1 MQLNG
6 IFIVADL
13 NTEVAKKIRDINAQF
28 DPKLAASRQPHVT
41 ITGSSG
47 AGPIPPHVSVAE
59 IETRLRPIADTTP
72 PMQLKFGKPQR
83 FLQSEIVVLPLDP
96 HGELR
101 RLHDRIVSS
110 GIPFTR
116 ARFTFTPHCTLSL
129 YPTLTPDSARHLL
142 SVRIDDEV
150 TIDRIDVYHTN
161 DPQPARKLLE
171 LPLTGE
177 TAGN

>member
-1 MQLNG
+1 MADLDS
-6 IFIVADL
+6 IVA
-13 NTEVAKKIRDINAQF
+13 EKIADINKQF

-47 AGPIPPHVSVAE
+47 AGPIPPNVDVAE
-59 IETRLRPIADTTP
+59 IERLLRPITTTTP
-72 PMQLKFGKPQR
+72 PMKLTFGKPQR

-129 YPTLTPDSARHLL
+129 YPTLTPEAARHLL
-142 SVRIDDEV
+142 SLRIKDEV
-150 TIDRIDVYHTN
+150 VLDRIDVYHTN

-177 TAGN
+177 ASAD

>member
-1 MQLNG
+1 MQLHG

-13 NTEVAKKIRDINAQF
+13 DSVVAEKIRKINERF
-28 DPKLAASRQPHVT
+28 DPKLAAARQPHVT

-47 AGPIPPHVSVAE
+47 AGPIPSHVSAAE
-59 IETRLRPIADTTP
+59 IRERLEPIAATTSPIRLR
-72 PMQLKFGKPQR
+72 FGKPQR

-101 RLHDRIVSS
+101 RLHDRIVTC
-110 GIPFTR
+110 GIPFSR

-129 YPTLTPDSARHLL
+129 YPTLTPEAARLLL
-142 SVRIDDEV
+142 SVRIEDEV
-150 TIDRIDVYHTN
+150 LLDRIDVYHTN

-171 LPLTGE
+171 FGLNG
-177 TAGN
+177 

>member
-13 NTEVAKKIRDINAQF
+13 NTEVADKIREINARF

-47 AGPIPPHVSVAE
+47 AGPIPPSVDIAE
-59 IETRLRPIADTTP
+59 IETRLRPITETTA
-72 PMQLKFGKPQR
+72 PMQLRFGRPQR

-129 YPTLTPDSARHLL
+129 YPKLTPEAARHLL
-142 SVRIDDEV
+142 SVRIEDEV
-150 TIDRIDVYHTN
+150 TLNRIDVYHTN
-161 DPQPARKLLE
+161 DPQQARKLLE

-177 TAGN
+177 ASGN

>member
-13 NTEVAKKIRDINAQF
+13 DSQVAAKISEINRQF
-28 DPKLAASRQPHVT
+28 DPKLAAARQPHVT

-47 AGPIPPHVSVAE
+47 AGPIPPSITVE
-59 IETRLRPIADTTP
+59 ELEKKLRPIATP
-72 PMQLKFGKPQR
+72 TAPMKLRFGKPQR

-96 HGELR
+96 HGDLR
-101 RLHDRIVSS
+101 HLHDRIVSS

-129 YPTLTPDSARHLL
+129 YPTLTPEAARHLL
-142 SVRIDDEV
+142 SVRIEEEV
-150 TIDRIDVYHTN
+150 TINRIDVYHTN

-177 TAGN
+177 AAGS

>member
-1 MQLNG
+1 MQLHG

-13 NTEVAKKIRDINAQF
+13 DSAVAAKIREINKRF
-28 DPKLAASRQPHVT
+28 DPKLAAARQPHVT

-47 AGPIPPHVSVAE
+47 AGPIPPSVPVEE
-59 IETRLRPIADTTP
+59 IEKCLRPIAGTTAP
-72 PMQLKFGKPQR
+72 IRLRFAKPQR

-129 YPTLTPDSARHLL
+129 YPTLTPEAARHLL

-150 TIDRIDVYHTN
+150 VINRIDVYHTN

-177 TAGN
+177 TAGS

>member
-13 NTEVAKKIRDINAQF
+13 NAAVAKQIREINARF

-47 AGPIPPHVSVAE
+47 AGPIPPNYSLPE
-59 IETRLRPIADTTP
+59 IEKRLRPIADTTA
-72 PMQLKFGKPQR
+72 PMALRFGKPQR
-83 FLQSEIVVLPLDP
+83 FLQTGIVVLPLDP

-129 YPTLTPDSARHLL
+129 YPTLTPEAARHLL
-142 SVRIDDEV
+142 SVRIDDE
-150 TIDRIDVYHTN
+150 ILLSKIDVYHTN

-171 LPLTGE
+171 LELTGE
-177 TAGN
+177 ASGN

>member
-1 MQLNG
+1 MQLSG

-13 NTEVAKKIRDINAQF
+13 NTEVADKIRDINLRF
-28 DPKLAASRQPHVT
+28 DPKLAASRRPHVT

-47 AGPIPPHVSVAE
+47 AGPIPPTVDVGD
-59 IETRLRPIADTTP
+59 IETKLRPIAQSTA
-72 PMQLKFGKPQR
+72 PMQLRFGKPQR

-96 HGELR
+96 YGELR

-129 YPTLTPDSARHLL
+129 YPTLTPEAARHLL

-150 TIDRIDVYHTN
+150 TINRIDVYHTS

-171 LPLTGE
+171 LALTGE
-177 TAGN
+177 ASGH

>member
-13 NTEVAKKIRDINAQF
+13 DSVVANKIREINKQF

-47 AGPIPPHVSVAE
+47 AGPIPPSADIAE
-59 IETRLRPIADTTP
+59 IERLLRPIAETTA
-72 PMQLKFGKPQR
+72 PMTLRFGKPQR

-96 HGELR
+96 HGALR
-101 RLHDRIVSS
+101 RLHDRIISS
-110 GIPFTR
+110 GIPFAR
-116 ARFTFTPHCTLSL
+116 ARFTFTPHSTLSL
-129 YPTLTPDSARHLL
+129 YPTLTPEAARQLL

-150 TIDRIDVYHTN
+150 TLSRIDVYHTN

-171 LPLTGE
+171 LSLTGE
-177 TAGN
+177 PEGS

>member
-13 NTEVAKKIRDINAQF
+13 ESVVAAKIREINKKF

-47 AGPIPPHVSVAE
+47 AGPIPANVDVKE
-59 IETRLRPIADTTP
+59 IEKHLRPIAETTTP
-72 PMQLKFGKPQR
+72 VRVRFGKPQR

-96 HGELR
+96 HGDLR

-129 YPTLTPDSARHLL
+129 YPTLTPEAARHLL
-142 SVRIDDEV
+142 SVRIDDE
-150 TIDRIDVYHTN
+150 IILDRIDVYHTN

-177 TAGN
+177 AAGN

>member
-1 MQLNG
+1 LQLNG

-13 NTEVAKKIRDINAQF
+13 DPVVAGKIADINRQF
-28 DPKLAASRQPHVT
+28 DPKLAGSRQPHVT

-47 AGPIPPHVSVAE
+47 AGPIPPNVDVAE
-59 IETRLRPIADTTP
+59 IERRLRPITTTTA
-72 PMQLKFGKPQR
+72 PMTLRFGKPQR

-101 RLHDRIVSS
+101 RLHDRIVAS

-129 YPTLTPDSARHLL
+129 YPTLTPEAARQLL
-142 SVRIDDEV
+142 SVRIPDDV
-150 TIDRIDVYHTN
+150 VLNRIDVYHTN

-177 TAGN
+177 PSGN

>member
-13 NTEVAKKIRDINAQF
+13 DSVVAGKIGEINKRF

-47 AGPIPPHVSVAE
+47 AGPIPPGVAIGE
-59 IETRLRPIADTTP
+59 IEKHLRPIAMTTA
-72 PMQLKFGKPQR
+72 PMKLRFGKPQR
-83 FLQSEIVVLPLDP
+83 FLQTEIVVLPLDP

-129 YPTLTPDSARHLL
+129 YPTLTPEAARQLL
-142 SVRIDDEV
+142 AVRIDDEV
-150 TIDRIDVYHTN
+150 TLDRIDVYHTN

-177 TAGN
+177 SSVG

>member
-1 MQLNG
+1 MQLHG

-13 NTEVAKKIRDINAQF
+13 DSAVAAKIREINKRF
-28 DPKLAASRQPHVT
+28 DPKLAAARQPHVT

-47 AGPIPPHVSVAE
+47 AGPIPPSVPVEE
-59 IETRLRPIADTTP
+59 IEKCLRPIASTTAP
-72 PMQLKFGKPQR
+72 INLRFAKPQR

-129 YPTLTPDSARHLL
+129 YPTLTPEAARHLL

-150 TIDRIDVYHTN
+150 VIKRIDVYHTN

-177 TAGN
+177 TAGS

>member
-13 NTEVAKKIRDINAQF
+13 EAAVAQKIREINVQY

-47 AGPIPPHVSVAE
+47 AGPIPPTMDAAE
-59 IETRLRPIADTTP
+59 IESRLGPIARSTA
-72 PMQLKFGKPQR
+72 PMSLRFGKPQR

-96 HGELR
+96 HGDLR

-110 GIPFTR
+110 GLPFTR

-129 YPTLTPDSARHLL
+129 YPTLTPDAARHLL
-142 SVRIDDEV
+142 AVRIEDDV
-150 TIDRIDVYHTN
+150 ILNKLAVYHTN
-161 DPQPARKLLE
+161 DPQPARKLFE
-171 LPLTGE
+171 LSLTGD
-177 TAGN
+177 ASGS

>member
-13 NTEVAKKIRDINAQF
+13 DSVVAAKIREINEQF
-28 DPKLAASRQPHVT
+28 DPKLAAARQPHVT

-47 AGPIPPHVSVAE
+47 AGPIPASVT
-59 IETRLRPIADTTP
+59 IEELEERLRPIASSTP
-72 PMQLKFGKPQR
+72 PLRLRFGKPQR

-110 GIPFTR
+110 GIPFSR

-129 YPTLTPDSARHLL
+129 YPTLTPEAARQLL
-142 SVRIDDEV
+142 SVRIRDDV
-150 TIDRIDVYHTN
+150 MINRIDVYHTN

-177 TAGN
+177 AAGS

>member
-13 NTEVAKKIRDINAQF
+13 NTVVAEKIREINVRF

-47 AGPIPPHVSVAE
+47 VGPIPPTVEIAE
-59 IETRLRPIADTTP
+59 IERRLRPIADTTR
-72 PMQLKFGKPQR
+72 PMQLKFGRPQR

-101 RLHDRIVSS
+101 RLHDRIAAS

-129 YPTLTPDSARHLL
+129 YPTLTPEAARHLL

-150 TIDRIDVYHTN
+150 TLNRIDVYHTN

-177 TAGN
+177 TSAD

>member
-1 MQLNG
+1 LQLNG
-6 IFIVADL
+6 LFIVADL
-13 NTEVAKKIRDINAQF
+13 HGTAAEKIRELNVRF
-28 DPKLAASRQPHVT
+28 DPKLAAARQPHVT

-47 AGPIPPHVSVAE
+47 AGPIPASINVQE
-59 IETRLRPIADTTP
+59 LEKRLRPIADTTRAIR
-72 PMQLKFGKPQR
+72 LKFGKPHR

-101 RLHDRIVSS
+101 RLHDRIVAS
-110 GIPFTR
+110 GIQFGR

-129 YPTLTPDSARHLL
+129 YPTLTPEAARHLL

-150 TIDRIDVYHTN
+150 ILDRIDVYHTN

-171 LPLTGE
+171 LPLKGE
-177 TAGN
+177 ASGD

>member
-1 MQLNG
+1 LQLNG

-13 NTEVAKKIRDINAQF
+13 NAVVAEKISEINRRF

-47 AGPIPPHVSVAE
+47 AGPIPPTVDVAVLE
-59 IETRLRPIADTTP
+59 KYLRPIAASTA
-72 PMQLKFGKPQR
+72 PMKLRFGKPQR

-96 HGELR
+96 HGALR

-129 YPTLTPDSARHLL
+129 YPTLTPEAARHLL

-150 TIDRIDVYHTN
+150 ILDRIDVYHTN

-177 TAGN
+177 AAGD

>member
-13 NTEVAKKIRDINAQF
+13 PEDISKKIRDINLRF
-28 DPKLAASRQPHVT
+28 DPKLAAARQPHVT

-47 AGPIPPHVSVAE
+47 AGPIPANVPLAQIDVC
-59 IETRLRPIADTTP
+59 LRPIAETTP
-72 PMQLKFGKPQR
+72 PIKLKFGRPQR
-83 FLQSEIVVLPLDP
+83 FLQTEIVVLPLDP
-96 HGELR
+96 HGDLR
-101 RLHDRIVSS
+101 RLHDRIISS

-129 YPTLTPDSARHLL
+129 YPTLTPEAARLL
-142 SVRIDDEV
+142 LAVRIDDEV
-150 TIDRIDVYHTN
+150 TLNRIDVYHTN

-171 LPLTGE
+171 LRLTGE
-177 TAGN
+177 PSVN

>member
-1 MQLNG
+1 VQLNG

-13 NTEVAKKIRDINAQF
+13 PEEVSKKVHDINRRF
-28 DPKLAASRQPHVT
+28 DPKLAAARQPHVT

-47 AGPIPPHVSVAE
+47 AGPIPASVSISE
-59 IETRLRPIADTTP
+59 LEDRLRPIAESTAPVTV
-72 PMQLKFGKPQR
+72 KFGRPQR
-83 FLQSEIVVLPLDP
+83 FLQTEIVVLPLDP

-101 RLHDRIVSS
+101 RLHDRIVAS

-129 YPTLTPDSARHLL
+129 YPTLTPEAARLL
-142 SVRIDDEV
+142 LAVRIDEEV
-150 TIDRIDVYHTN
+150 TLNRIDVYHTN
-161 DPQPARKLLE
+161 DPQPARRLLE

-177 TAGN
+177 ASVN

>member
-13 NTEVAKKIRDINAQF
+13 NTEVAERIRGINAQF

-47 AGPIPPHVSVAE
+47 AGPIPPHVKVAD
-59 IETRLRPIADTTP
+59 IEAKLRPIAQSTA
-72 PMQLKFGKPQR
+72 PMQLRFGKPQR

-110 GIPFTR
+110 GIPFMR

-129 YPTLTPDSARHLL
+129 YPTLTPQSARHLL
-142 SVRIDDEV
+142 SVRIDDDV
-150 TIDRIDVYHTN
+150 TINRIDVYHTN

-177 TAGN
+177 ASGN

>member
-13 NTEVAKKIRDINAQF
+13 DSVVAGKIREINKRF
-28 DPKLAASRQPHVT
+28 DPKLAGSRQPHVT

-47 AGPIPPHVSVAE
+47 AGPIPPSMDIAE
-59 IETRLRPIADTTP
+59 IESILRPITTTTA
-72 PMQLKFGKPQR
+72 PMKLRFGKPQR
-83 FLQSEIVVLPLDP
+83 FLQTEIVVLPLDP

-110 GIPFTR
+110 GIQFMR

-129 YPTLTPDSARHLL
+129 YPTLTPEAVRQLL

-150 TIDRIDVYHTN
+150 TLDRIDVYHTN

-177 TAGN
+177 ATVD

>member
-1 MQLNG
+1 LQLNG

-13 NTEVAKKIRDINAQF
+13 DSSVASKIREINKQF

-47 AGPIPPHVSVAE
+47 AGPIPPDVDVRE
-59 IETRLRPIADTTP
+59 IEKLLAPIAATTAPMRLR
-72 PMQLKFGKPQR
+72 FGKPQR

-101 RLHDRIVSS
+101 PLHDRIVSS

-129 YPTLTPDSARHLL
+129 YPTLTPEAARHLL
-142 SVRIDDEV
+142 AVRIDEEIV
-150 TIDRIDVYHTN
+150 LDRIDVYHTN

-177 TAGN
+177 AAGN

>member
-1 MQLNG
+1 MQLHG

-13 NTEVAKKIRDINAQF
+13 NTEVARKIRDINTQF
-28 DPKLAASRQPHVT
+28 DPKLARARPPHVT

-47 AGPIPPHVSVAE
+47 AGPIPPHVAIAE
-59 IETRLRPIADTTP
+59 IETRLRPIAETTA
-72 PMQLKFGKPQR
+72 PMQLAFGRPQR
-83 FLQSEIVVLPLDP
+83 FLQSEIIVLPLDP

-129 YPTLTPDSARHLL
+129 YPTLTPESARQLL
-142 SVRIDDEV
+142 SMRIDDEV

-177 TAGN
+177 ASGN

>member
-1 MQLNG
+1 LQLKG

-13 NTEVAKKIRDINAQF
+13 DSVVAGKVREINKRF

-47 AGPIPPHVSVAE
+47 AGPIPPGVDISE
-59 IETRLRPIADTTP
+59 IEKLLRPIAMTTA
-72 PMQLKFGKPQR
+72 PMKLRFGKPQR
-83 FLQSEIVVLPLDP
+83 FLQTEIVVLPLDP

-116 ARFTFTPHCTLSL
+116 ARFTFTPHCTLTL
-129 YPTLTPDSARHLL
+129 YPTLTPEAARQLL
-142 SVRIDDEV
+142 AVRIDDEV
-150 TIDRIDVYHTN
+150 TLDRIDVYHTN

-177 TAGN
+177 SSVG